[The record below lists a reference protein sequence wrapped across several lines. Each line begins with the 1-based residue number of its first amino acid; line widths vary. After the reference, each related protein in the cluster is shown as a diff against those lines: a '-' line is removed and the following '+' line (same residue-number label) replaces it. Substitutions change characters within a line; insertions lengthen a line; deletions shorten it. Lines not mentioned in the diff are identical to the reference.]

1 MTATQ
6 KDRLMW
12 MLADLCAASVK
23 LGKVRKDFSP
33 LWKHRGE
40 EQDKQFNRVMNYVDE
55 IIN

>member
-6 KDRLMW
+6 KDKLMW
-12 MLADLCAASVK
+12 MLADLCAVSVK